1 MVTGKMGIICFGY
14 TDRRRAGNSG
24 DDRKPEAGNSR
35 ISCSMNKPLCCIVE
49 EKTSSSMTF
58 RRTEMLPKKTGEEPF
73 SKNGKKIFSGSDS
86 NNDVLKEKTDMKTET
101 PRNVRRR
108 PRSFTLIELLVV
120 IAIIAILAAMLLPAL
135 NQARQAGHR
144 TVCMGNQKSIAAA
157 LITYSLD
164 CRDWTLGYSSFKV
177 GGPWATTWATRM
189 GKGDTYSL
197 GYLDWNTND
206 PKRSSKMAWGVFR
219 CPGERDKANASEPIN
234 IGIFTHLGYPI
245 YRSYSWIWKY
255 WKASDDSARYFI
267 PSSVKRASSVAM
279 IADCLNANYASY
291 ASYGRDGVPTYRHM
305 NSGVFGFC
313 DGHAES
319 IKASQ
324 LMIFNPPNSNAEGY
338 WPWGWK
344 E

>member
-1 MVTGKMGIICFGY
+1 MVTGKMGIISFGY

-24 DDRKPEAGNSR
+24 KSRKPEIGKPR
-35 ISCSMNKPLCCIVE
+35 ISCSMNKQPGCIVE
-49 EKTSSSMTF
+49 EKTQSSMTL
-58 RRTEMLPKKTGEEPF
+58 RRTGMLPMKTEAEPF
-73 SKNGKKIFSGSDS
+73 SKNGSKIGSGSDS
-86 NNDVLKEKTDMKTET
+86 KNDVLKEKTNMKTEN
-101 PRNVRRR
+101 PSNVRRR

-120 IAIIAILAAMLLPAL
+120 IAIIAILASMLLPAL

-164 CRDWTLGYSSFKV
+164 CKDWTLGYSSFKV
-177 GGPWATTWATRM
+177 GGPWATTWATRL

-219 CPGERDKANASEPIN
+219 CPGERDKANASEPVN

-279 IADCLNANYASY
+279 IADCMNANYASY

-319 IKASQ
+319 IKSSK